1 VRSGAER
8 SRAHLPAPAAALGA
22 GIAHTTATCATGIHH
37 RNGGGSMSIANI
49 GIIARLELTQR
60 LRSVGWYIL
69 LGVFALVLLGITG
82 LAFAVYSWGDA
93 VGAGVYSIVVNIVL
107 LLVVLVSPT
116 LSGNAINGDREAA
129 TLAAVQVTAAS
140 TGDIMIGKLVAA
152 VATGG
157 AFLAV
162 ALPFLALSLLGG
174 GADPLV
180 LLVSLLV
187 LAAEIIIVAA
197 IGVGLS
203 GLIARPLFSVAATY
217 LVVSA
222 LVVGT
227 LIVFGLGGMA
237 IRSEGTSYSRP
248 YDVDGSPDCTRWE
261 VNSRLEVPRYDLVW
275 WVLAANPFVVLADAT
290 PTEYSP
296 EGYPVDMFGQ
306 IKFGL
311 RSAQQ
316 SPLEQRWDD
325 CGTNEYRT
333 PKEVIE
339 SSVPS
344 WFVGLGVQVVIAG
357 SLFAGAW
364 ARTRT
369 PAKRLPPGTRIA

>member
-1 VRSGAER
+1 
-8 SRAHLPAPAAALGA
+8 
-22 GIAHTTATCATGIHH
+22 
-37 RNGGGSMSIANI
+37 MSIAHI
-49 GIIARLELTQR
+49 GTVARLELTQR
-60 LRSVGWYIL
+60 LRSVGWYVL
-69 LGVFALVLLGITG
+69 LGVFALVLLGVTG
-82 LAFAVYSWGDA
+82 LAFAVYSWADA

-116 LSGNAINGDREAA
+116 LSGNAINGDRDAA

-157 AFLAV
+157 AFLVV

-174 GADPLV
+174 GANPLV
-180 LLVSLLV
+180 LLASLLI
-187 LAAEIIIVAA
+187 LAVEIIVVAA

-203 GLIARPLFSVAATY
+203 GLIARPLFSIATTY
-217 LVVSA
+217 LVVAS

-227 LIVFGLGGMA
+227 VIVFALGGMA
-237 IRSEGTSYSRP
+237 VRTETTSYHRP
-248 YDVDGSPDCTRWE
+248 YSASGPDCESWASTTQ
-261 VNSRLEVPRYDLVW
+261 EVPRFDLVW

-290 PTEYSP
+290 PTEFTP
-296 EGYPVDMFGQ
+296 QGYPVDLFGQ
-306 IKFGL
+306 IKFGV

-316 SPLEQRWDD
+316 PPLEQRWDD
-325 CGTNEYRT
+325 CAPGNGYRT
-333 PKEVIE
+333 PEEVID

-344 WFVGLGVQVVIAG
+344 WFVGLGVQVAVAG
-357 SLFAGAW
+357 ALFAGAW

-369 PAKRLPPGTRIA
+369 PARRLPPGIRIA

>member
-1 VRSGAER
+1 MSL
-8 SRAHLPAPAAALGA
+8 AH
-22 GIAHTTATCATGIHH
+22 
-37 RNGGGSMSIANI
+37 I
-49 GIIARLELTQR
+49 GTIARLELMQR
-60 LRSVGWYIL
+60 LRSVGWYVL

-82 LAFAVYSWGDA
+82 LSFAVYSWGDA

-116 LSGNAINGDREAA
+116 LSGNAINGDRDAA
-129 TLAAVQVTAAS
+129 TLGAIQVTAAS
-140 TGDIMIGKLVAA
+140 TGDIMLGKLVAA

-157 AFLAV
+157 AFLVVAV
-162 ALPFLALSLLGG
+162 PFLALSLLGG
-174 GADPLV
+174 GANPLV

-187 LAAEIIIVAA
+187 LAVEIVIVAA

-203 GLIARPLFSVAATY
+203 GLIARPLFSVATTY
-217 LVVSA
+217 LVVAA

-227 LIVFGLGGMA
+227 LIAFGLGGMA
-237 IRSEGTSYSRP
+237 IRSEATSYSRP
-248 YDVDGSPDCTRWE
+248 YDAEGNVDCESWDTYTYE
-261 VNSRLEVPRYDLVW
+261 APRFDLVW
-275 WVLAANPFVVLADAT
+275 WALAANPFVVLADAT

-296 EGYPVDMFGQ
+296 EGYPVDLFGQ
-306 IKFGL
+306 IKYGL

-316 SPLEQRWDD
+316 SPLEQRWDECD
-325 CGTNEYRT
+325 PASMTGET
-333 PKEVIE
+333 PREVIE

-344 WFVGLGVQVVIAG
+344 WFVGLGVQIVIAG

-369 PAKRLPPGTRIA
+369 PARRLPPGTRIA

>member
-1 VRSGAER
+1 
-8 SRAHLPAPAAALGA
+8 
-22 GIAHTTATCATGIHH
+22 
-37 RNGGGSMSIANI
+37 MSIAKI

-82 LAFAVYSWGDA
+82 LAYAVYSWGDA

-174 GADPLV
+174 GADPVV

-227 LIVFGLGGMA
+227 LIVFGLGGLA

-248 YDVDGSPDCTRWE
+248 YDADGNVDCTRWE
-261 VNSRLEVPRYDLVW
+261 ANSRTEVPRYDLVW

-290 PTEYSP
+290 PTEFSP
-296 EGYPVDMFGQ
+296 DGYPVDMFGQ
-306 IKFGL
+306 IKYGL

-316 SPLEQRWDD
+316 SQLDQRWDECNPGGD
-325 CGTNEYRT
+325 YRT
-333 PKEVIE
+333 AKEVIE

-369 PAKRLPPGTRIA
+369 PARRLPPGTRIA

>member
-1 VRSGAER
+1 
-8 SRAHLPAPAAALGA
+8 
-22 GIAHTTATCATGIHH
+22 
-37 RNGGGSMSIANI
+37 MSLTNI

-60 LRSVGWYIL
+60 LRSVGWYVL
-69 LGVFALVLLGITG
+69 LGVFALVLLGVTA
-82 LAFAVYSWGDA
+82 LAFAVYSWGDF

-116 LSGNAINGDREAA
+116 LSGNAINGDRDAA

-140 TGDIMIGKLVAA
+140 TGDIMLGKLVAA

-157 AFLAV
+157 AFLLVAV
-162 ALPFLALSLLGG
+162 PFLALSLLGG
-174 GADPLV
+174 GANAVV

-187 LAAEIIIVAA
+187 LAAEIIVVAA

-217 LVVSA
+217 LVVAA
-222 LVVGT
+222 LVFGT
-227 LIVFGLGGMA
+227 LIAFGLGGMA
-237 IRSEGTSYSRP
+237 VRSEATQFSRP
-248 YDVDGSPDCTRWE
+248 YDEDGIPDCERWD
-261 VNSRLEVPRYDLVW
+261 VGTTYDVPRFDLVW
-275 WVLAANPFVVLADAT
+275 WTLSANPFVVLADAT
-290 PTEYSP
+290 PTEFSP
-296 EGYPVDMFGQ
+296 DGYPVDLFGQ
-306 IKFGL
+306 IKFGV

-316 SPLEQRWDD
+316 SPLEQRWDECD
-325 CGTNEYRT
+325 PDYGYRT
-333 PKEVIE
+333 PEEVME

-357 SLFAGAW
+357 SLFARGW

-369 PAKRLPPGTRIA
+369 PARQLPPGTRIA

>member
-1 VRSGAER
+1 MS
-8 SRAHLPAPAAALGA
+8 AA
-22 GIAHTTATCATGIHH
+22 
-37 RNGGGSMSIANI
+37 NVW
-49 GIIARLELTQR
+49 IIARLELTQR
-60 LRSVGWYIL
+60 LRSIGWYIL
-69 LGVFALVLLGITG
+69 LAVFAVVLLGVTG
-82 LAFAVYSWGDA
+82 LAFAVYSWGEF
-93 VGAGVYSIVVNIVL
+93 VGAGVYSIVVNMVL

-116 LSGNAINGDREAA
+116 LSGNAINGDRDAA

-140 TGDIMIGKLVAA
+140 TGDIMLGKLVAA

-157 AFLAV
+157 AFLVV

-174 GADPLV
+174 GANPIVLIVSLFV
-180 LLVSLLV
+180 LL
-187 LAAEIIIVAA
+187 AEIVVVAA

-217 LVVSA
+217 LVVAA
-222 LVVGT
+222 LVIGT
-227 LIVFGLGGMA
+227 VIVFALGGMA
-237 IRSEGTSYSRP
+237 IRSESTTYSRP
-248 YDVDGSPDCTRWE
+248 YDAMGDVDCDEWE
-261 VNSRLEVPRYDLVW
+261 SYTTEVPRFDLVW
-275 WVLAANPFVVLADAT
+275 WALAANPFVVLADAT
-290 PTEYSP
+290 PTEFSAD
-296 EGYPVDMFGQ
+296 GYPVDLFGQ
-306 IKFGL
+306 IKWGV

-316 SPLEQRWDD
+316 SPLEQRYDD
-325 CGTNEYRT
+325 CDGSWAPSPT
-333 PKEVIE
+333 PQQVID